1 MISASL
7 PRLPRALSLSPPPT
21 FHSIGFSTPRR
32 KRSLISF
39 YDIISSQK
47 SEFNWFSSPIFWA
60 AAASSFNTLFQL
72 SPANLGIWWCEIFGV
87 RFFNTKYLLRN
98 VFSGIS
104 FLATEISQETETD
117 KAKPDQPA
125 LDKGERCP
133 MRCFM
138 WQIYRERE
146 RERERERFQ
155 NRFSEWISR
164 DKGSRKP
171 SPLIIFFM
179 ARVSP

>member
-1 MISASL
+1 M
-7 PRLPRALSLSPPPT
+7 
-21 FHSIGFSTPRR
+21 G
-32 KRSLISF
+32 
-39 YDIISSQK
+39 
-47 SEFNWFSSPIFWA
+47 
-60 AAASSFNTLFQL
+60 
-72 SPANLGIWWCEIFGV
+72 CEIFGV

-138 WQIYRERE
+138 RQIYRERE
-146 RERERERFQ
+146 RERE
-155 NRFSEWISR
+155 ISKPIFRMAHVDIR
-164 DKGSRKP
+164 DKNK
-171 SPLIIFFM
+171 LF
-179 ARVSP
+179 

>member
-60 AAASSFNTLFQL
+60 AAASSLKRYFN
-72 SPANLGIWWCEIFGV
+72 SRPRIWDMGCEIFGV

-138 WQIYRERE
+138 
-146 RERERERFQ
+146 
-155 NRFSEWISR
+155 
-164 DKGSRKP
+164 
-171 SPLIIFFM
+171 
-179 ARVSP
+179 